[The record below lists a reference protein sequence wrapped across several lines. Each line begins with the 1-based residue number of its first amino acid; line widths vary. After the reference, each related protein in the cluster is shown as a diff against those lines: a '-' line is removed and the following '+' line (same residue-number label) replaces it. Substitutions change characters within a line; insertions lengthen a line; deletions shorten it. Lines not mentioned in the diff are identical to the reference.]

1 MNDWIEPDITENQR
15 RMSAVKYFSLAMSLA
30 LFILYGIAI
39 G

>member
-15 RMSAVKYFSLAMSLA
+15 RISAVKYFSVAMSLA
-30 LFILYGIAI
+30 LFILYGFVI